1 MKLKNIVIVYDVAND
16 RRRMKIF
23 KLLKNY
29 ATRIQYSVFEGNL
42 REEDIVWLESHL
54 SNLINKKEDSIAFFE
69 LCERCRKT
77 VRRIGQIPDASGDR
91 DIIV

>member
-1 MKLKNIVIVYDVAND
+1 MKLKNIVIVYDIAND
-16 RRRMKIF
+16 RRRTQVF

-42 REEDIVWLESHL
+42 RDEDIVWLEAHL
-54 SNLINKKEDSIAFFE
+54 SKMINHKEDSIAFFN
-69 LCERCRKT
+69 LCSKCKET
-77 VRRIGQIPDASGDR
+77 VRRVGMIPDATGDR

>member
-1 MKLKNIVIVYDVAND
+1 MLRNIVIVYDIVND
-16 RRRMKIF
+16 RRRMRIF

-42 REEDIVWLESHL
+42 SDEDIVYIEAELTKVMSP
-54 SNLINKKEDSIAFFE
+54 KEDSIAIFQ
-69 LCERCRKT
+69 LCKRCNNK
-77 VRRIGQIPDASGDR
+77 VKRIGITPDATGKG